1 MLSRKIFQLYYNSNN
16 YYMKNKIIVEDEIK
30 FNY

>member
-16 YYMKNKIIVEDEIK
+16 HYMKNKIIVEDEIK